1 MAQHIIVFFSPAGTT
16 RRVALHI
23 EHCLAECG
31 ITARLVDL
39 GLPAGGPVQAS
50 GLGLDGPCCLWIGSP
65 VYCDH
70 ALPLV
75 AEWIEGLEP
84 SARGWAVP
92 FVTWGGV
99 TSGLA
104 LPELADLLQT
114 RGFQSVGAAKVL
126 AEHSSLWAAAE
137 PLGAGRPDAADLA
150 QVRDLVA
157 GVVANLAQAAP
168 VPLDL
173 RLLDYLSP
181 SLRTE
186 AASKSLAKAKSMMPA
201 PRAIETRCTQCG
213 ECAAACPVGA
223 ITLDPYPVMA
233 EHCVRCQQCVRIC
246 PEGAFPHDPAA
257 TAIRIVA
264 MAAAS
269 DEDKVTRAFC

>member
-213 ECAAACPVGA
+213 ECVAACPVGA

-269 DEDKVTRAFC
+269 DEDKVTRVFC

>member
-114 RGFQSVGAAKVL
+114 RGFQTVGAAKVL

-269 DEDKVTRAFC
+269 DEDKVTRVFC

>member
-16 RRVALHI
+16 RRVAFHI
-23 EHCLAECG
+23 EHCLAERG

-39 GLPAGGPVQAS
+39 RLPAGGPVQAG

-75 AEWIEGLEP
+75 AEWIEGLKP

-104 LPELADLLQT
+104 LPELADLLQA
-114 RGFQSVGAAKVL
+114 RGFQTVGAAKVL

-150 QVRDLVA
+150 QVRELVA
-157 GVVANLAQAAP
+157 AVVANLGQAAP
-168 VPLDL
+168 APLDL
-173 RLLDYLSP
+173 RRLDYLSP

-213 ECAAACPVGA
+213 ECVAACPVGA

-257 TAIRIVA
+257 TATRIAA

-269 DEDKVTRAFC
+269 DEDKVTRVFC

>member
-1 MAQHIIVFFSPAGTT
+1 MTQHTIVFFSPAGTT
-16 RRVALHI
+16 RRVAHHL
-23 EHCLAECG
+23 ERCLAEHG
-31 ITARLVDL
+31 VTARLVDL
-39 GLPAGGPVQAS
+39 GVPAGGPVPADR
-50 GLGLDGPCCLWIGSP
+50 LGLDRPSCLWIGSP

-75 AEWIEGLEP
+75 AEWIEGLP
-84 SARGWAVP
+84 HSTRGFAVP

-99 TSGLA
+99 SSGLA
-104 LPELADLLQT
+104 LPELAEALQA
-114 RGFQSVGAAKVL
+114 RGFQTVGAAKVL

-150 QVRDLVA
+150 QVRELVA
-157 GVVANLAQAAP
+157 AVVANLGQAAP
-168 VPLDL
+168 APLDL
-173 RLLDYLSP
+173 RRLDYLSP

-186 AASKSLAKAKSMMPA
+186 AASKSLAKAQSMMPA
-201 PRAIETRCTQCG
+201 PRAVETRCTRCG

-257 TAIRIVA
+257 TATRLAA

-269 DEDKVTRAFC
+269 DEDKVTRVFC

>member
-75 AEWIEGLEP
+75 AEWIEGLKP

-104 LPELADLLQT
+104 LPELADLLQA
-114 RGFQSVGAAKVL
+114 RGFQTVGAAKVL

-150 QVRDLVA
+150 QVGDLVA

-213 ECAAACPVGA
+213 ECVAACPVGA

-269 DEDKVTRAFC
+269 DEDKVTRVFC

>member
-39 GLPAGGPVQAS
+39 GLPAGGPVQAG

-75 AEWIEGLEP
+75 AEWIEGLKP

-114 RGFQSVGAAKVL
+114 RGFQTVGAAKVL

-173 RLLDYLSP
+173 GRLDYLSP

-201 PRAIETRCTQCG
+201 PRAIETRCTRCG

-257 TAIRIVA
+257 TATRLAA

-269 DEDKVTRAFC
+269 DEDKVTRVFC

>member
-39 GLPAGGPVQAS
+39 GLPAGGPVQAG

-75 AEWIEGLEP
+75 AEWIEGLKP

-104 LPELADLLQT
+104 LPELADLLQA
-114 RGFQSVGAAKVL
+114 RGFQTVGAAKVL

-150 QVRDLVA
+150 QVRDLVT

-213 ECAAACPVGA
+213 ECVAACPVGA

-269 DEDKVTRAFC
+269 DEDKVTRVFC

>member
-269 DEDKVTRAFC
+269 DEDKVTRVFC

>member
-114 RGFQSVGAAKVL
+114 RGFQTVGAAKVL

-173 RLLDYLSP
+173 GRLDYLSP

-213 ECAAACPVGA
+213 ECVAACPVGA

-269 DEDKVTRAFC
+269 DEDKVTRVFC

>member
-1 MAQHIIVFFSPAGTT
+1 M
-16 RRVALHI
+16 
-23 EHCLAECG
+23 
-31 ITARLVDL
+31 
-39 GLPAGGPVQAS
+39 
-50 GLGLDGPCCLWIGSP
+50 CLWIGSP

-75 AEWIEGLEP
+75 AEWIEGLP
-84 SARGWAVP
+84 SSTRGWAVP

-104 LPELADLLQT
+104 LPELADLLQA
-114 RGFQSVGAAKVL
+114 RGFQTVGAAKVL
-126 AEHSSLWAAAE
+126 AEHSSRWAAAE

-150 QVRDLVA
+150 QVGDLVA

-257 TAIRIVA
+257 TATRIAA

-269 DEDKVTRAFC
+269 DEDKVTRVFC

>member
-39 GLPAGGPVQAS
+39 GLPAGGPVQAG

-75 AEWIEGLEP
+75 AEWIEGLP
-84 SARGWAVP
+84 HSTRGFAVP

-99 TSGLA
+99 SSGLA
-104 LPELADLLQT
+104 LPELAEALQA
-114 RGFQSVGAAKVL
+114 RGFQTVGAAKVL

-150 QVRDLVA
+150 QVRELVA
-157 GVVANLAQAAP
+157 AVVANLGQAAP
-168 VPLDL
+168 APLDL
-173 RLLDYLSP
+173 RRLDYLSP

-213 ECAAACPVGA
+213 ECVAACPVGA

-257 TAIRIVA
+257 TATRIAA

-269 DEDKVTRAFC
+269 DEDKVTRVFC

>member
-39 GLPAGGPVQAS
+39 GLPAGGPVQAG

-75 AEWIEGLEP
+75 AEWIEGLP
-84 SARGWAVP
+84 SSTRGWAVP

-104 LPELADLLQT
+104 LPELADLLQA
-114 RGFQSVGAAKVL
+114 RGFQTVGAAKVL

-150 QVRDLVA
+150 QVRELVA
-157 GVVANLAQAAP
+157 AVVANLGQAAP
-168 VPLDL
+168 APLDL
-173 RLLDYLSP
+173 RRLDYLSP

-201 PRAIETRCTQCG
+201 PRAVETRCTRCG

-269 DEDKVTRAFC
+269 DEDKVTRVFC

>member
-39 GLPAGGPVQAS
+39 GLPAGGPVQAG

-75 AEWIEGLEP
+75 AEWIEGLKP

-104 LPELADLLQT
+104 LPELADLLQA
-114 RGFQSVGAAKVL
+114 RGFQTVGAAKVL

-150 QVRDLVA
+150 QVRELVA
-157 GVVANLAQAAP
+157 AVVANLAQAAP
-168 VPLDL
+168 APLDL
-173 RLLDYLSP
+173 RRLDYLSP

-201 PRAIETRCTQCG
+201 PRAVETRCTQCG
-213 ECAAACPVGA
+213 ECVAACPVVA

-257 TAIRIVA
+257 TATRIAA

-269 DEDKVTRAFC
+269 DEDKVTRVFC

>member
-23 EHCLAECG
+23 EHCLAERG

-39 GLPAGGPVQAS
+39 GLPAGGPVQAG

-150 QVRDLVA
+150 QVRDLVT

-186 AASKSLAKAKSMMPA
+186 AASKSLAKAKSMMPS

-213 ECAAACPVGA
+213 ECVAACPVGA

-257 TAIRIVA
+257 TAIRIAA

-269 DEDKVTRAFC
+269 DEDKVTRVFC

>member
-39 GLPAGGPVQAS
+39 GLPAGGPVQAG

-75 AEWIEGLEP
+75 AEWIEGLKP

-114 RGFQSVGAAKVL
+114 RGFQTVGAAKVL

-213 ECAAACPVGA
+213 ECVAACPVGA

-269 DEDKVTRAFC
+269 DEDKVTRVFC

>member
-39 GLPAGGPVQAS
+39 GLPAGGPVQAG

-150 QVRDLVA
+150 QVGDLVA

-213 ECAAACPVGA
+213 ECVAACPVGA

-246 PEGAFPHDPAA
+246 PEGAFPPDPAA
-257 TAIRIVA
+257 TAIRIAA

-269 DEDKVTRAFC
+269 DEDKVTRGFC

>member
-39 GLPAGGPVQAS
+39 GLPAGGPVQAG

-150 QVRDLVA
+150 QVRELVA
-157 GVVANLAQAAP
+157 AVVANLGQAAP
-168 VPLDL
+168 APLDL
-173 RLLDYLSP
+173 RRLDYLSP

-213 ECAAACPVGA
+213 ECVAACPVGA

-257 TAIRIVA
+257 TATRIAA

-269 DEDKVTRAFC
+269 NEDKVTRVFC

>member
-1 MAQHIIVFFSPAGTT
+1 MTQHTIVFFSPAGTT
-16 RRVALHI
+16 RRVAHHL
-23 EHCLAECG
+23 ERCLAEHG
-31 ITARLVDL
+31 VTARLVDL
-39 GLPAGGPVQAS
+39 GVPAGGPVPADR
-50 GLGLDGPCCLWIGSP
+50 LGLDRPSCLWIGSP

-75 AEWIEGLEP
+75 AEWIEGLP
-84 SARGWAVP
+84 HSTRGFAVP

-104 LPELADLLQT
+104 LPELAEALPA
-114 RGFQSVGAAKVL
+114 RGFQTVGAAKVL

-150 QVRDLVA
+150 QVRELVA
-157 GVVANLAQAAP
+157 AVVANLGQAAP
-168 VPLDL
+168 APLDL
-173 RLLDYLSP
+173 RRLDYLSP

-186 AASKSLAKAKSMMPA
+186 AASKSLAKAKSMRPA
-201 PRAIETRCTQCG
+201 PRAVETRCTRCG

-246 PEGAFPHDPAA
+246 PEGAVPHDPAA
-257 TAIRIVA
+257 TATRLAA

-269 DEDKVTRAFC
+269 DEDKVTRVFC

>member
-1 MAQHIIVFFSPAGTT
+1 M
-16 RRVALHI
+16 
-23 EHCLAECG
+23 
-31 ITARLVDL
+31 
-39 GLPAGGPVQAS
+39 PAGGPVPADR
-50 GLGLDGPCCLWIGSP
+50 LGLDRPSCLWIGSP

-75 AEWIEGLEP
+75 AEWIEGLP
-84 SARGWAVP
+84 HSTRGFAVP

-99 TSGLA
+99 SSGLA
-104 LPELADLLQT
+104 LPELAEALQA
-114 RGFQSVGAAKVL
+114 RGFQTVGAAKVL

-150 QVRDLVA
+150 QVRELVA
-157 GVVANLAQAAP
+157 AVVANLGQAAP
-168 VPLDL
+168 APLDL
-173 RLLDYLSP
+173 RRLDYLSP

-201 PRAIETRCTQCG
+201 PRAVETRCTRCG

-223 ITLDPYPVMA
+223 VTLDPYPVMA

-246 PEGAFPHDPAA
+246 PEGAFPHDPVAMTTRLA
-257 TAIRIVA
+257 A

-269 DEDKVTRAFC
+269 DEDKVTRVFC

>member
-23 EHCLAECG
+23 EHCLAERG

-39 GLPAGGPVQAS
+39 GLPAGGPVQAG

-75 AEWIEGLEP
+75 AEWIEGLKP

-104 LPELADLLQT
+104 LPELADLLQA
-114 RGFQSVGAAKVL
+114 RGFQTVGAAKVL

-137 PLGAGRPDAADLA
+137 PFGAGRPDAADLA
-150 QVRDLVA
+150 QVGDLVA

-233 EHCVRCQQCVRIC
+233 EHCVRCQQCVRTC
-246 PEGAFPHDPAA
+246 PEGAFPHDPVAMTTRLA
-257 TAIRIVA
+257 A

-269 DEDKVTRAFC
+269 DEDKVTRVFC

>member
-23 EHCLAECG
+23 EHCLAERG

-39 GLPAGGPVQAS
+39 GLPAGGPVQAG

-114 RGFQSVGAAKVL
+114 RGFQTVGAAKVL

-173 RLLDYLSP
+173 GRLDYLSP

-257 TAIRIVA
+257 TATRIAA

-269 DEDKVTRAFC
+269 DEDKVTRVFC

>member
-23 EHCLAECG
+23 EHCLAERG

-39 GLPAGGPVQAS
+39 GLPAGGPVQAG

-114 RGFQSVGAAKVL
+114 RGFQTVGAAKVL

-157 GVVANLAQAAP
+157 RVVANLAQAAP

-213 ECAAACPVGA
+213 ECVAVCPVGA

-233 EHCVRCQQCVRIC
+233 DSCILCQQCVRTC

-269 DEDKVTRAFC
+269 DEDKVTRVFC

>member
-39 GLPAGGPVQAS
+39 GLPAGGPVQAG

-75 AEWIEGLEP
+75 AEWIEGLKP

-104 LPELADLLQT
+104 LPELADLLQA
-114 RGFQSVGAAKVL
+114 RGFQTVGAAKVL

-150 QVRDLVA
+150 QVGDLVA

-173 RLLDYLSP
+173 GRLDYLSP

-213 ECAAACPVGA
+213 ECVAACPVGA

-257 TAIRIVA
+257 TATRLAA

-269 DEDKVTRAFC
+269 DEDKVTRVFC

>member
-23 EHCLAECG
+23 EHCLAERG

-114 RGFQSVGAAKVL
+114 RGFQTVGAAKVL

-157 GVVANLAQAAP
+157 RVVANLAQAAP

-213 ECAAACPVGA
+213 ECVAACPVGA

-257 TAIRIVA
+257 NATRIAA

-269 DEDKVTRAFC
+269 NEDKVTRVFC

>member
-1 MAQHIIVFFSPAGTT
+1 MTQHTIVFFSPAGTT
-16 RRVALHI
+16 RRVAHHL
-23 EHCLAECG
+23 ERCLAEHG
-31 ITARLVDL
+31 V
-39 GLPAGGPVQAS
+39 PAGGPVPADR
-50 GLGLDGPCCLWIGSP
+50 LGLDRPSCLWIGSP

-75 AEWIEGLEP
+75 AEWIEGLP
-84 SARGWAVP
+84 HSTRGFAVP

-104 LPELADLLQT
+104 LPELAEALQA
-114 RGFQSVGAAKVL
+114 RGFQTVGAAKVL

-150 QVRDLVA
+150 QVRELVA
-157 GVVANLAQAAP
+157 AVVANLGQAAP
-168 VPLDL
+168 APLDL
-173 RLLDYLSP
+173 RRLDYLSP

-201 PRAIETRCTQCG
+201 PRAVETRCTRCG

-257 TAIRIVA
+257 TATRLAA

-269 DEDKVTRAFC
+269 DEDKVTRVFC

>member
-1 MAQHIIVFFSPAGTT
+1 MAQHSIVFFSPAGTT

-23 EHCLAECG
+23 EHCLAERG

-75 AEWIEGLEP
+75 AEWVEGLEP

-92 FVTWGGV
+92 FVTWEGV

-173 RLLDYLSP
+173 GRLDYLSP

-213 ECAAACPVGA
+213 ECVAACPVGA

-257 TAIRIVA
+257 TATRIAV

-269 DEDKVTRAFC
+269 DEDKVTRVFC

>member
-39 GLPAGGPVQAS
+39 GLPAGGPVQAG

-173 RLLDYLSP
+173 GRLDYLSP

-213 ECAAACPVGA
+213 ECVAACPVGA

-257 TAIRIVA
+257 TATRIAA

-269 DEDKVTRAFC
+269 NEDKVTRVFC

>member
-39 GLPAGGPVQAS
+39 GLPAGGPVQAG

-75 AEWIEGLEP
+75 AEWIEGLKP

-104 LPELADLLQT
+104 LPELADLLQA
-114 RGFQSVGAAKVL
+114 RGFQTVGAAKVL

-150 QVRDLVA
+150 QVRELVA
-157 GVVANLAQAAP
+157 AVVANLAQAAP
-168 VPLDL
+168 APLDL
-173 RLLDYLSP
+173 RRLDYLSP

-213 ECAAACPVGA
+213 ECVAACPVGA

-257 TAIRIVA
+257 TATRIAA

-269 DEDKVTRAFC
+269 DEDKVTRVFC

>member
-23 EHCLAECG
+23 EHCLAERG

-39 GLPAGGPVQAS
+39 GLPAGGPVQAG
-50 GLGLDGPCCLWIGSP
+50 GLSLDGPCCLWIGSP

-75 AEWIEGLEP
+75 AEWIEGLP
-84 SARGWAVP
+84 SSTRGWAVP

-104 LPELADLLQT
+104 LPELADLLQA
-114 RGFQSVGAAKVL
+114 RGFQTVGAAKVL

-173 RLLDYLSP
+173 GRLDYLSP

-213 ECAAACPVGA
+213 ECVAACPVGA

-233 EHCVRCQQCVRIC
+233 EHCVRCQQCVRTC
-246 PEGAFPHDPAA
+246 PEGAFPHDPVAMTTRLA
-257 TAIRIVA
+257 A

-269 DEDKVTRAFC
+269 DEDKVTRVFC

>member
-23 EHCLAECG
+23 EHCLAERG

-39 GLPAGGPVQAS
+39 GLPAGGPVQAG

-75 AEWIEGLEP
+75 AEWIEGLKP

-114 RGFQSVGAAKVL
+114 RGFQTVGAAKVL

-150 QVRDLVA
+150 QVGDLVA

-173 RLLDYLSP
+173 GRLDYLSP

-213 ECAAACPVGA
+213 ECVAACPVGA

-257 TAIRIVA
+257 TATRIAA

-269 DEDKVTRAFC
+269 DEDKVTRVFC

>member
-39 GLPAGGPVQAS
+39 GLPAGGPVQAG

-75 AEWIEGLEP
+75 AEWIEGLKP

-104 LPELADLLQT
+104 LPELADLLQA
-114 RGFQSVGAAKVL
+114 RGFQTVGAAKVL

-150 QVRDLVA
+150 QVGDLVT

-213 ECAAACPVGA
+213 ECVAACPVGA

-269 DEDKVTRAFC
+269 DEDKVTRVFC